1 MSQFYS
7 IAEVNKLL
15 PNGAVLPIPGMNPF
29 TVTGLSV
36 LNSHPE
42 AGLCYPLP
50 TPEGVARSD
59 SGNMSVVNPDWLIE
73 RNATGFNTGADH
85 ARNMDIKI
93 SSLTNDFRQDLSRP
107 YAGVPGCRRM
117 HERHKHRH

>member
-15 PNGAVLPIPGMNPF
+15 PNGAVMPIPGMIPF

-36 LNSHPE
+36 LNSHPQ
-42 AGLCYPLP
+42 GDYGYPLP
-50 TPEGVARSD
+50 APEGVARSD
-59 SGNMSVVNPDWLIE
+59 SGNMLVVNPDWLIE
-73 RNATGFNTGADH
+73 RDAAGLNTGADH
-85 ARNMDIKI
+85 DSNVDIKI

>member
-7 IAEVNKLL
+7 IAKVNKLL
-15 PNGAVLPIPGMNPF
+15 PNGADLPILGMSPF

-42 AGLCYPLP
+42 VGHDYPLP

-59 SGNMSVVNPDWLIE
+59 SGFMPSVNPVWLIE
-73 RNATGFNTGADH
+73 LETAEYGIE
-85 ARNMDIKI
+85 RNMGII
-93 SSLTNDFRQDLSRP
+93 SSLTNEFRQDLSRP
-107 YAGVPGCRRM
+107 YAGEPECRRM